1 MPKII
6 TRNITTTVATLVELK
21 PLEDGSF
28 QTVEAIE
35 VLEGKLTAEQ
45 VKRLLQ
51 RKDSERTFT
60 VASIE
65 HADTKYSMPL
75 ETFLLHATHMDGEN
89 IEDLM
94 TADKE
99 EPITYNQEQGE

>member
-28 QTVEAIE
+28 NTVETTE
-35 VLEGKLTAEQ
+35 VVEGKLTAEQ

-51 RKDSERTFT
+51 RKDTDRTFT

-75 ETFLLHATHMDGEN
+75 DTFLLHATHMDGEN
-89 IEDLM
+89 IDDLM
-94 TADKE
+94 TGDLDDPIADNFASE
-99 EPITYNQEQGE
+99 E